1 MEGKK
6 NVSEGKKRSK
16 KQRREDAEV
25 LGSDNEGKEGGDGIA
40 VAQKSDMEKKKKRK
54 QMDKERHRIKS
65 AETKELVPK
74 KVTGPSDQV
83 PALQP
88 SSKSV
93 QGFHIDIFRDLSS
106 VEVSARESAVE
117 ALVKELQK
125 VQEAY
130 EKSGGTVYEGNS
142 QLEAEKDEGLK
153 SCAPSLRYALRRL
166 IRGVSSSRECAR
178 QGFAL
183 GLTAVLGTIQRIN
196 TDSILELIDNL
207 LEVSSSMKGQEAR
220 DCLLGR
226 LFAYGALARS
236 GRVAHDWSLN
246 NKTSTIKE
254 FIRVVISLADKK
266 SYLREPA
273 VSIILELADTLPVDA
288 VAAHIL
294 EAPALADWFDKA
306 ISNEN
311 PDALYLALK
320 LREKASAD
328 NKIFCKL
335 LPWPFTPSNLFT
347 PDCLSSL
354 VPCLKETTFCQPRM
368 HSVWPVLVNILF
380 SDVSLQKDG
389 AACSDSTQAL
399 KKCRKLSSTE
409 KNLSKRLDYFCSL
422 VIDGSLLMSS
432 HDRKHLAFD
441 ILLLLLPR
449 LPASCSKGILSYKL
463 IQCLMDILSTKD
475 SWLYKAAQY
484 FLQELSKWA
493 ERDVDRLVAVII
505 ALQQHSFGRFDCIT
519 HTHMVKDLVSKIN
532 SASGCMLFVQSL
544 MSLFIDE
551 NGLPDKGSAQATIES
566 SEMITLDDSSYTD
579 SSGNPDILRSW
590 IVDSLPRV
598 FKYLTLELEEKLHIQ
613 REILKFLTVQGLFTA
628 SLGREVTSF
637 ELQEKL
643 KWPKTDSSGNVRKIC
658 FQQLQLILADAEK
671 SMGTKNESDMFRTD
685 DLGSY
690 FMHFLDTLCNIPS
703 VSLFRSLSKEDEQA
717 FKKLQSME
725 SRLLKMEEREI
736 DGSKVYAMRF
746 LLIQLL
752 LQVLLKPGEFSETAS
767 ELVICCKK
775 AFVTLA
781 DLDSNDE
788 EEDDDTG
795 SPAFMDVL
803 VDTLLSLL
811 PQSAPLVFSIEQVFK
826 FFCDQITES
835 GLVSMLRVV
844 KKDLKPSRH
853 QYVTDEEED
862 DDDDEDDFLGIEE
875 SEDVDQAG
883 DSDGDQS
890 ESSSEDED
898 AEESADQEVAANVI
912 GAPLGSDDSDGGM
925 DDEEM
930 FRMDSYLA
938 QIFKDRKNAAGS
950 DTAQS
955 QLVLFKLRVL
965 SLLEIFLHK
974 NAGKLESNPLVL
986 VAYPYL
992 VKTFVNAYATEGSE
1006 QLGQRIAGILQ
1017 KKLFKSKDYPKG
1029 DGVQSSLLETQLE
1042 KSLRLSS
1049 RSRQKVVSILAQ
1061 NSSFWILKILHGNFS
1076 RKELSRVPD
1085 MLQSLLDDYFNNKK
1099 SRLKSGFIKEI
1110 FRRYP
1115 WTGHRLFSFLLE
1127 KCTSTKSEY
1136 RMNEALALI
1145 EGILKTWV
1153 SGKTHVDEDAL
1164 GGLQFLRENLLPLC
1178 SLMQQLLSKPMSKGS
1193 RRSDVRRFF
1202 ISALQAI
1209 ACSKLSEAFCKALRP
1224 DAYAACESYLGDKFH
1239 PLLKFDDGV
1248 SEKNINREE
1257 KKN

>member
-1 MEGKK
+1 MGKKDMVEGKK
-6 NVSEGKKRSK
+6 HLNKR
-16 KQRREDAEV
+16 RMEDTEV
-25 LGSDNEGKEGGDGIA
+25 LERDNDGKEGSDGIA
-40 VAQKSDMEKKKKRK
+40 VSQKSDMEKKKKRK
-54 QMDKERHRIKS
+54 RMDKERHRIKS

-74 KVTGPSDQV
+74 KVTGHSVQP
-83 PALQP
+83 PALKPPP
-88 SSKSV
+88 SSMR
-93 QGFHIDIFRDLSS
+93 GFHIDIFRDLSS
-106 VEVSARESAVE
+106 VEVSAREAVVE
-117 ALVKELQK
+117 VLVKELQK
-125 VQEAY
+125 VQKAY
-130 EKSGGTVYEGNS
+130 EKSGGTLYEGS
-142 QLEAEKDEGLK
+142 AQLEAEKDEGLK
-153 SCAPSLRYALRRL
+153 NCAPSLRYAIRRL

-183 GLTAVLGTIQRIN
+183 GLTAVLGTIKSIN
-196 TDSILELIDNL
+196 TVSILELIDNL

-236 GRVAHDWSLN
+236 GQMAHEWRVN
-246 NKTSTIKE
+246 NETTTIKE
-254 FIRVVISLADKK
+254 LIGLVISLADKK
-266 SYLREPA
+266 RYLREPA
-273 VSIILELADTLPVDA
+273 VLIILELADTLPVDA
-288 VAAHIL
+288 VEAHVL
-294 EAPALADWFDKA
+294 EAPALADWFEKA

-311 PDALYLALK
+311 PDALHLALK
-320 LREKASAD
+320 LREKTSAE

-335 LPWPFTPSNLFT
+335 LPSPFTPNNLFT
-347 PDCLSSL
+347 LDLLSSL
-354 VPCLKETTFCQPRM
+354 LPCLKGTTFCQPRM
-368 HSVWPVLVNILF
+368 HSVWPVLVDILF

-389 AACSDSTQAL
+389 AAFSDSTQSL

-409 KNLSKRLDYFCSL
+409 KTLAKRLNCFCSL
-422 VIDGSLLMSS
+422 VIDGSLLLSS

-441 ILLLLLPR
+441 ILLLLLPS
-449 LPASCSKGILSYKL
+449 LPASCSKIILSYKL
-463 IQCLMDILSTKD
+463 VQCLMDILSTKD

-493 ERDVDRLVAVII
+493 ERDVDRLVAVTV
-505 ALQQHSFGRFDCIT
+505 ALQRHSFGRFDCIT
-519 HTHMVKDLVSKIN
+519 HTHLVKDLVSKIN
-532 SASGCMLFVQSL
+532 CASGCMLFVQSL

-551 NGLPDKGSAQATIES
+551 NGSLDKGSAQATIES
-566 SEMITLDDSSYTD
+566 SEMFSVDDSSFTD
-579 SSGNPDILRSW
+579 SSENPDVLRCW
-590 IVDSLPRV
+590 IVDILPRV
-598 FKYLTLELEEKLHIQ
+598 FKYLKMELEEKLHVQ
-613 REILKFLTVQGLFTA
+613 KEILKFLTVQGLFTA

-643 KWPKTDSSGNVRKIC
+643 KWPKTASSSNVRKIC
-658 FQQLQLILADAEK
+658 IQQLQLLLADAER
-671 SMGTKNESDMFRTD
+671 SMGIKNEFDVLRTD

-690 FMHFLDTLCNIPS
+690 FMHFLETLCNIPS
-703 VSLFRSLSKEDEQA
+703 VSLFRSLSKEDEEV

-725 SRLLKMEEREI
+725 SQLLKMEEQEI

-775 AFVTLA
+775 AFVS
-781 DLDSNDE
+781 LDNLVSMDK
-788 EEDDDTG
+788 EDDDETG

-811 PQSAPLVFSIEQVFK
+811 PQSSAPLFFSIEQVFK
-826 FFCDQITES
+826 FFADQITEC
-835 GLVSMLRVV
+835 GLISMLRIVR
-844 KKDLKPSRH
+844 KDLKRSRH
-853 QYVTDEEED
+853 QSVIDEDED
-862 DDDDEDDFLGIEE
+862 NDEDDFLGIEE
-875 SEDVDQAG
+875 SENIDQAE

-890 ESSSEDED
+890 ENNSEDED
-898 AEESADQEVAANVI
+898 AEGSADREVTGNVNA
-912 GAPLGSDDSDGGM
+912 APLGSDDSDGGM
-925 DDEEM
+925 GDEAM

-938 QIFKDRKNAAGS
+938 QIFKDRKNTAGS

-974 NAGKLESNPLVL
+974 NTGKPLVL

-992 VKTFVNAYATEGSE
+992 VKAFINACATEGSE

-1029 DGVQSSLLETQLE
+1029 DDVQSAFLETQLE

-1049 RSRQKVVSILAQ
+1049 RSRQKLVAGLAQ

-1076 RKELSRVPD
+1076 RNKLSRVPD

-1099 SRLKSGFIKEI
+1099 SRLKPGFIREI

-1115 WTGHRLFSFLLE
+1115 WTGHRLLCFLLE

-1136 RMNEALALI
+1136 RMTEALALI
-1145 EGILKTWV
+1145 EGILKSWV
-1153 SGKTHVDEDAL
+1153 SGKTHVDEDAP
-1164 GGLQFLRENLLPLC
+1164 GGLQFLKVNLLPLC
-1178 SLMQQLLSKPMSKGS
+1178 SLMQQLLNKPMSKGS
-1193 RRSDVRRFF
+1193 RRSEVRRFF

-1209 ACSKLSEAFCKALRP
+1209 ARFKLSEPFFKALRP
-1224 DAYAACESYLGDKFH
+1224 DAYAACESYLGENFH
-1239 PLLKFDDGV
+1239 PLLKFDAGV
-1248 SEKNINREE
+1248 SGKEHL
-1257 KKN
+1257 